1 MEELAMAGRKIELEL
16 PESIYAE
23 LERIAE
29 AMGIASVREA
39 AAVGLAHWVERRKS
53 ELDDRDPDERYFV
66 NEALDDLIRKK
77 S

>member
-16 PESIYAE
+16 SASIYAD

-29 AMGIASVREA
+29 AMGIASVHEA
-39 AAVGLAHWVERRKS
+39 AAVGLAQWVERRKS

>member
-1 MEELAMAGRKIELEL
+1 MELAMAARKIELEL
-16 PESIYAE
+16 SDAIYAD

-29 AMGIASVREA
+29 AMGISSLHEA
-39 AAVGLAHWVERRKS
+39 ALVALAQWVERRKS
-53 ELDDRDPDERYFV
+53 ELDDRNPDERYFV

>member
-1 MEELAMAGRKIELEL
+1 MAGRKIELEL
-16 PESIYAE
+16 PESIYAD

-39 AAVGLAHWVERRKS
+39 AAVGLAQWVERRKS